1 MNLPCQEFVEFLSDY
16 LDDALPEPRQAI
28 FDQHLRECT
37 ECVDYL
43 SSFRNS
49 IELGKLCA
57 DQDAQQVSNK
67 VPEALIAAV
76 LASRKS

>member
-1 MNLPCQEFVEFLSDY
+1 MNLPCQEFVDFLSEYIDG
-16 LDDALPEPRQAI
+16 ALPDDRQVI
-28 FDQHLRECT
+28 FDQHLRECA

-57 DQDAQQVSNK
+57 DQDAEQVSSE
-67 VPEALIAAV
+67 VPEALVAAV